1 MSLYGN
7 KIKIGGV
14 TCGLVMRGGS
24 NGRYLAVFERE
35 FASLEQIEAIK
46 WDPPTVEGE
55 TILPAGYGFEVK
67 QIEYAMGTRSYTVHL
82 QVAEQYLGDVAGYQ
96 SQVTE
101 LQQTVT
107 GLEGTVAEKEAAL
120 QEKDAALQEKTAEL
134 EAKETALQE
143 KQTTIDQQATE
154 MQEQEQTISE
164 LDSTVQSQE
173 QTIAELEAAGS
184 AADLKAEMEIA
195 YEEGVESNG

>member
-120 QEKDAALQEKTAEL
+120 QEK
-134 EAKETALQE
+134 
-143 KQTTIDQQATE
+143 QTTIDQQAAE
-154 MQEQEQTISE
+154 MQE
-164 LDSTVQSQE
+164 QE

>member
-67 QIEYAMGTRSYTVHL
+67 QIDYAMGTRSYTVHL

-96 SQVTE
+96 SQVAE

-107 GLEGTVAEKEAAL
+107 GLEGTVAEKETAL

-143 KQTTIDQQATE
+143 KQTTIDQQAAE
-154 MQEQEQTISE
+154 MQE
-164 LDSTVQSQE
+164 QE

>member
-46 WDPPTVEGE
+46 WDPPTVEGD

-67 QIEYAMGTRSYTVHL
+67 RIEYDMGSRSYTVHL

-96 SQVTE
+96 SQVAE

-107 GLEGTVAEKEAAL
+107 GLEGTVAEKE
-120 QEKDAALQEKTAEL
+120 
-134 EAKETALQE
+134 TALQE
-143 KQTTIDQQATE
+143 KQTTIDQQAAE

>member
-7 KIKIGGV
+7 RIKIGGV
-14 TCGLVMRGGS
+14 TCGLVMRGVS

-46 WDPPTVEGE
+46 WDPPTVEGD

-67 QIEYAMGTRSYTVHL
+67 RIEYDMGTRSYTVHL

-96 SQVTE
+96 SQVAE

-107 GLEGTVAEKEAAL
+107 GLEGTVAEKETAL

-134 EAKETALQE
+134 E
-143 KQTTIDQQATE
+143 
-154 MQEQEQTISE
+154 
-164 LDSTVQSQE
+164 
-173 QTIAELEAAGS
+173 
-184 AADLKAEMEIA
+184 IA

>member
-24 NGRYLAVFERE
+24 NGQYLAVFERE
-35 FASLEQIEAIK
+35 FASLEQIEAIN
-46 WDPPTVEGE
+46 WDQPTVEGD

-67 QIEYAMGTRSYTVHL
+67 QIEYAMGTRSYTVLL

-120 QEKDAALQEKTAEL
+120 QEK
-134 EAKETALQE
+134 
-143 KQTTIDQQATE
+143 QTTIDQQAAE
-154 MQEQEQTISE
+154 MQE
-164 LDSTVQSQE
+164 QE

>member
-14 TCGLVMRGGS
+14 TCGLVMRGSS
-24 NGRYLAVFERE
+24 NGRYLAVFERK
-35 FASLEQIEAIK
+35 FASLEQVEAIN
-46 WDPPTVEGE
+46 WDQPTVEGE

-67 QIEYAMGTRSYTVHL
+67 QIDYAMSTRSYTVHL

-96 SQVTE
+96 SQVAE

-107 GLEGTVAEKEAAL
+107 GLEGTVAEK
-120 QEKDAALQEKTAEL
+120 
-134 EAKETALQE
+134 
-143 KQTTIDQQATE
+143 QTTIDQQAAE
-154 MQEQEQTISE
+154 MEEQEQTIAD
-164 LDSTVQSQE
+164 LQ
-173 QTIAELEAAGS
+173 AAGS